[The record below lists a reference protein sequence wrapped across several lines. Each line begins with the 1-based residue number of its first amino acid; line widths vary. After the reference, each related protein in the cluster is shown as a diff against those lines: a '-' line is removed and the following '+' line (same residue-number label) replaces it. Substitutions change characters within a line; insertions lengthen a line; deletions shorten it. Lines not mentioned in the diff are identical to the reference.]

1 MSVIFGMSQVIGVV
15 SADQGIE
22 SFVSRWVV
30 VPDVE
35 LLRIT
40 FLGGYFFIT
49 KSGVNLVSP
58 LRYHCRFFSGRSCLV
73 LFVSFPALN
82 NFESFASGLKQ

>member
-1 MSVIFGMSQVIGVV
+1 MDSGSPTVNFYGGASMSVIFGMSQVIGVV
-15 SADQGIE
+15 SADQGTE

-40 FLGGYFFIT
+40 FLGGYF
-49 KSGVNLVSP
+49 SL
-58 LRYHCRFFSGRSCLV
+58 LRAV
-73 LFVSFPALN
+73 
-82 NFESFASGLKQ
+82 